1 MRALPK
7 VTMEEPMIEIT
18 VRGKAPESL
27 PGIRKREY
35 KIEISKKGRRSL
47 RGTPPRV
54 THGIRNRKERA
65 QMP

>member
-27 PGIRKREY
+27 PGIREKNVR
-35 KIEISKKGRRSL
+35 
-47 RGTPPRV
+47 
-54 THGIRNRKERA
+54 
-65 QMP
+65 